1 MSTHIEGST
10 IGDIKILRIPD
21 YVLPTDIPGIYE
33 YFDYFNIAD
42 VKNVKFHEFS
52 EEEYYVEDNSPYGYA
67 IIEIENWHDTQS
79 TRNFYQSILEN
90 RCKMVYDD
98 PDYWDLEF
106 YESNNKHLVG
116 ESSKNVEINIE
127 KPEEVYCDKNEEMI
141 KQEDESSEFDSENDV
156 DSDPQFESANEE
168 HEDEEHEDEEHEDE
182 AEEEFDSG
190 SEQDDLRDLD
200 YDYEEPDETLDKKY
214 EYYQIANKLA
224 YQIETRSKTRAKLE
238 KTKNKD
244 KNKNKNSKDDVTLK
258 DLLVKNRKRANKDNR
273 KNFVWSRRL
282 RQKIL

>member
-1 MSTHIEGST
+1 MSTHNEGST
-10 IGDIKILRIPD
+10 FGDIKILRIPD
-21 YVLPTDIPGIYE
+21 YVLPSDIPGIYQ

-98 PDYWDLEF
+98 PCYWDLEF
-106 YESNNKHLVG
+106 YDTYNKHLVG

-127 KPEEVYCDKNEEMI
+127 KPEEVYSDKNEEII

-168 HEDEEHEDEEHEDE
+168 HEDEHEAEE
-182 AEEEFDSG
+182 EEEFDSG
-190 SEQDDLRDLD
+190 SEEDDLRDLD

-244 KNKNKNSKDDVTLK
+244 KNKNSKDDVTLK